1 VAALIGQVLT
11 SEHQPNSQRKG
22 NLMSALLVEP
32 VLCETRDTPSLA
44 PAAGEVGT
52 ILVVDDSPV
61 DRRLAGAIVEKVTT
75 CRAIYA
81 QHGVEALDILKREK
95 ICVVLTDMQMPE
107 MDGLELVEA
116 VRADYPLVPVILMT
130 AYGSEELAI
139 QALQRG
145 ASNYVP
151 KKNLSRELAQT
162 FESVLTASRA
172 NLNQKQVL
180 GSMTDIEV
188 RFALENDP
196 SLVPSLVATLQEQ
209 AGNLKLCDGTAK
221 IRLGVAL
228 EESLLNGLYHG
239 NLELSSDLRQDG
251 GNRFQLLAMQR
262 RTQAPYCERRLWLTA
277 KLSRSQATFV
287 MRDEGPGFDPS
298 KLPDPT
304 DPANMDR
311 IGGRGLLLI
320 RTFMDDVRFN
330 DRGNE
335 ITLVKRAKGR

>member
-1 VAALIGQVLT
+1 
-11 SEHQPNSQRKG
+11 
-22 NLMSALLVEP
+22 MSALLTAP
-32 VLCETRDTPSLA
+32 GHLETSDTPSLA
-44 PAAGEVGT
+44 PEEGEIGT

-81 QHGVEALDILKREK
+81 QNGLEALDILKREK
-95 ICVVLTDMQMPE
+95 ICVVLTDMQMPD

-116 VRADYPLVPVILMT
+116 VRADYPMVPVILMT

-139 QALQRG
+139 QALQCG

-151 KKNLSRELAQT
+151 KKNLSRELAST

-172 NLNQKQVL
+172 NLNQQQVF
-180 GSMTDIEV
+180 GSMTDIEI
-188 RFALENDP
+188 RFALESDP
-196 SLVPSLVATLQEQ
+196 SLVPSLVATLQDQ
-209 AGNLKLCDGTAK
+209 AGNMRLCDATAK

-239 NLELSSDLRQDG
+239 NLELTSDLRQDG
-251 GNRFQLLAMQR
+251 GNRFQLPAMQR
-262 RTQAPYCERRLWLTA
+262 RTQAPYCERRLWVTA
-277 KLSRSQATFV
+277 KLSRSEATFV
-287 MRDEGPGFDPS
+287 LRDEGPGFDPS

-320 RTFMDDVRFN
+320 RTFMDEVRFN
-330 DRGNE
+330 DKGNE
-335 ITLVKRAKGR
+335 ITLVKRRDDRKPGKAKT